1 MGNISNPLINR
12 WGLNLF
18 WYNFWFNDKTN
29 AMLNH
34 QDELINKLM
43 FLYLHY
49 GILLSKPLFINKYWY
64 KNYKINYNFINNNF
78 NLKYFR
84 IVEYKN
90 KIINEQKA
98 YKIRSKIKNI
108 YFSKI
113 WILRYQNWLIINFYC
128 FQPLATKKNKKIKF
142 QKDNNFYLNNTKKN
156 KPLIQRY
163 KFFLL
168 YSLNSFFNRSYYFR
182 F

>member
-1 MGNISNPLINR
+1 
-12 WGLNLF
+12 
-18 WYNFWFNDKTN
+18 
-29 AMLNH
+29 MLNH

-113 WILRYQNWLIINFYC
+113 
-128 FQPLATKKNKKIKF
+128 
-142 QKDNNFYLNNTKKN
+142 
-156 KPLIQRY
+156 
-163 KFFLL
+163 
-168 YSLNSFFNRSYYFR
+168 
-182 F
+182 